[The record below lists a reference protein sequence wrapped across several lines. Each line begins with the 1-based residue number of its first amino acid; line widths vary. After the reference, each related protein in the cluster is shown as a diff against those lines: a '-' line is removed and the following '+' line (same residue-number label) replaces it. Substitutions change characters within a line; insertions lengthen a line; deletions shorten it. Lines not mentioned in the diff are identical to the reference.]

1 MIYTD
6 YTCDLPSGDGI
17 RLSFTPSRTKGVRY
31 VVLFLGK
38 STRTPSGRIEHNR
51 ITIGKVVQTPQ
62 VSLFYPNETYF
73 KHFKLE
79 PPKNAKVHGP
89 GRPVSVR
96 KTKAQ
101 MRSGRALDYVLH
113 QICKMEGLTGIVKQ
127 TLGENGLKLLDI
139 AIFLSFYSLRDIA
152 MYGLY
157 IRQQRGQSSL
167 KDDKESLSFC
177 HGVFEKVKA
186 DDFKRFA
193 KAWAGSQS
201 SEHLIVYDGSV
212 LQEPQSMG
220 RSHTVPLSPM
230 LFCMNHLGI
239 PLYCRYLSSGSYEPH
254 EILKELTD
262 DLCLKPQTI
271 AAACSNDLHA
281 LRVASFHLLGCTVIC
296 PLNNEAPLKGADEH
310 ALNPDTISEPV
321 DRTDQIIEGMQGCI
335 LTLPSC
341 VFEHSYA
348 PYDSAYL
355 PSVKIFVSPDP
366 DDEHLKFGRAWH
378 LCAILREA
386 FESCA
391 YEKVDLHLKLNSKE
405 VKQGKLAAV
414 FMCLIVTKLLS
425 FALED
430 FLDKHSL
437 TLPDA
442 VNLLNTAQ
450 LGFNEA
456 GEPFAS
462 GPSDKVKEELL
473 ELFKIKMIKAA

>member
-17 RLSFTPSRTKGVRY
+17 RLSFTPSRTKGVKY

-38 STRTPSGRIEHNR
+38 SVRTPAGRIEHNR
-51 ITIGKVVQTPQ
+51 ITIGKVVQSPQ
-62 VSLFYPNETYF
+62 GSLFYPNETYF

-89 GRPVSVR
+89 GRPASAR
-96 KTKAQ
+96 KAKTQ
-101 MRSGRALDYVLH
+101 PRPGRALDYVLH
-113 QICKMEGLTGIVKQ
+113 QLCRQEGLTKVVEK

-139 AIFLSFYSLRDIA
+139 AIFLSFYSLRDIT

-157 IRQQRGQSSL
+157 TRLQTGQSSL
-167 KDDKESLSFC
+167 QDDKESLAFC
-177 HGVFEKVKA
+177 HGVFENVDA

-193 KAWAGSQS
+193 KAWARTQR
-201 SEHLIVYDGSV
+201 SEQLIVYDGSV
-212 LQEPQSMG
+212 LQDLKSRGPSY
-220 RSHTVPLSPM
+220 TVPLSPL

-239 PLYCRYLSSGSYEPH
+239 PLYCRYLSSGSYEPQ

-262 DLCLKPQTI
+262 DLKLKPQTI
-271 AAACSNDLHA
+271 AVVCSNDLHA
-281 LRVASFHLLGCTVIC
+281 YRVASFHLLGCTVIC
-296 PLNNEAPLKGADEH
+296 PLTGEAPRKGEEEH
-310 ALNPDTISEPV
+310 ALNPDNTGEPIESIE
-321 DRTDQIIEGMQGCI
+321 QILEGMQGFA

-341 VFEHSYA
+341 VFEHCYA
-348 PYDSAYL
+348 LYDSAYL
-355 PSVKIFVSPDP
+355 PSVKIFVSPAP
-366 DDEHLKFGRAWH
+366 ADDHLKYGRAWH
-378 LCAILREA
+378 LCGSIREA

-425 FALED
+425 FALEE
-430 FLDKHSL
+430 FLDKHGL

-450 LGFNEA
+450 LTFDEGGAPMAA
-456 GEPFAS
+456 GPCD
-462 GPSDKVKEELL
+462 GVQEELL
-473 ELFKIKMIKAA
+473 ALFKIKKSKAA